1 MRIDGR
7 KLIIIIIFILAAIGW
22 MGWLECKVDAENV
35 KCKMQKQEQIVVEQ
49 AESDEQN
56 DAKSEAEVVEIELE
70 AEINPW
76 IPISK
81 FEAAPVELETKA
93 YTNYKV
99 IGKGGDS
106 AQSKYIYNHLT
117 VCDDGYLRDKDG
129 FIAAALGSYFGGYHD
144 DSIGTRWVFVC
155 KDGTEIPIVKVDVK
169 QNNHTLDAE
178 HKIGVISGRYDNH
191 GNSVRTG
198 EYIEFYVDVDK
209 INGLVYT
216 NSNPCIN
223 TTPGMDGV
231 IVGWYQVERETEA
244 APESKSEI
252 ELSDYDRWFIECVVA
267 GEAGGEPYEGK
278 LAVAQC
284 YFDAMLKDGLSATE
298 VKSAYGYSG
307 WNENLDKQD
316 PKMYDE
322 VKNAVADI
330 FYGGKFVTDKP
341 ILYFYNPA
349 VVYSGFH
356 ESLNHAMTIGGHK
369 FFYADEDE
377 NAEWTNILLTNVNEY
392 GIIEP

>member
-22 MGWLECKVDAENV
+22 MGRFECKVDAENV
-35 KCKMQKQEQIVVEQ
+35 KCKTQKQDVEIETT
-49 AESDEQN
+49 AVETKTMIEN
-56 DAKSEAEVVEIELE
+56 DIPEIELE
-70 AEINPW
+70 TEINPW
-76 IPISK
+76 IPISE
-81 FEAAPVELETKA
+81 FEVAPVELETKA

-129 FIAAALGSYFGGYHD
+129 FIAAALGSYFGGYHA
-144 DSIGTRWVFVC
+144 DSIGTRWIFVC

-169 QNNHTLDAE
+169 QNEHTMDAE
-178 HKIGVISGRYDNH
+178 HKIGIISGRYDNH

-198 EYIEFYVDVDK
+198 EYIEFYVDIDK

-223 TTPGMDGV
+223 TTPDMDGV
-231 IVGWYQVERETEA
+231 IVGWYQVERESVS
-244 APESKSEI
+244 ESKSEI

-267 GEAGGEPYEGK
+267 GEAGGEPYDGQR
-278 LAVAQC
+278 AVAQC
-284 YFDAMLKDGLSATE
+284 IYNAMLKDGLTPQE
-298 VKSAYGYSG
+298 VKINYQYAGWKEGLYDADRKAWQSVHDAVSAVFDNG
-307 WNENLDKQD
+307 D
-316 PKMYDE
+316 
-322 VKNAVADI
+322 
-330 FYGGKFVTDKP
+330 FVTDEP

-349 VVYSGFH
+349 YGRSEWH
-356 ESLNHAMTIGGHK
+356 EAQNLAFELGGHR
-369 FFYADEDE
+369 FFYLAEDE
-377 NAEWTNILLTNVNEY
+377 NAE
-392 GIIEP
+392 

>member
-22 MGWLECKVDAENV
+22 MGWLECRADAENV
-35 KCKMQKQEQIVVEQ
+35 KCKTQRQNIEIETADVEF
-49 AESDEQN
+49 EPEPVIEN
-56 DAKSEAEVVEIELE
+56 DIPEIELE
-70 AEINPW
+70 TEISPW
-76 IPISK
+76 IPISE

-93 YTNYKV
+93 YTNYKI

-129 FIAAALGSYFGGYHD
+129 FIAAALGSYFGGYHA

-169 QNNHTLDAE
+169 QNEHTMDAE
-178 HKIGVISGRYDNH
+178 HKIGIISGRYDNY

-223 TTPGMDGV
+223 TTPDMDGI
-231 IVGWYQVERETEA
+231 IVGWYQVESEKE
-244 APESKSEI
+244 PESKSEI

-267 GEAGGEPYEGK
+267 GEAGGELYDGQR
-278 LAVAQC
+278 AVAQC
-284 YFDAMLKDGLSATE
+284 IYNAMLKDDLTPQE
-298 VKSAYGYSG
+298 VKINYQYAGWKEGLYDADRKAWQSVHDAVSAVFD
-307 WNENLDKQD
+307 NDD
-316 PKMYDE
+316 
-322 VKNAVADI
+322 
-330 FYGGKFVTDKP
+330 FVTDEP

-349 VVYSGFH
+349 YGRSEWH
-356 ESLNHAMTIGGHK
+356 EAQNLAFELGGHR
-369 FFYADEDE
+369 FFYLTEDE
-377 NAEWTNILLTNVNEY
+377 NAEWANILLTKVNEY

>member
-1 MRIDGR
+1 
-7 KLIIIIIFILAAIGW
+7 
-22 MGWLECKVDAENV
+22 
-35 KCKMQKQEQIVVEQ
+35 MQKQERIVAEQ
-49 AESDEQN
+49 TENDEQ
-56 DAKSEAEVVEIELE
+56 DDDKTKAEIPEIELELE
-70 AEINPW
+70 AEIDPW

-99 IGKGGDS
+99 ISKGGDS

-169 QNNHTLDAE
+169 QNEHTMDAE

-209 INGLVYT
+209 LNGLIYT

-231 IVGWYQVERETEA
+231 IVGWYQVEKEEETV
-244 APESKSEI
+244 PESKSEI

-267 GEAGGEPYEGK
+267 GEAGGEPYDGQR
-278 LAVAQC
+278 AVAQC
-284 YFDAMLKDGLSATE
+284 IYNAMLKDGLTPQE
-298 VKSAYGYSG
+298 VKINYQYVGWKEGLYDSDRKAWQSVHDAVSAVFDNG
-307 WNENLDKQD
+307 D
-316 PKMYDE
+316 
-322 VKNAVADI
+322 
-330 FYGGKFVTDKP
+330 FVTDKP

-349 VVYSGFH
+349 IVYS
-356 ESLNHAMTIGGHK
+356 I
-369 FFYADEDE
+369 
-377 NAEWTNILLTNVNEY
+377 
-392 GIIEP
+392 